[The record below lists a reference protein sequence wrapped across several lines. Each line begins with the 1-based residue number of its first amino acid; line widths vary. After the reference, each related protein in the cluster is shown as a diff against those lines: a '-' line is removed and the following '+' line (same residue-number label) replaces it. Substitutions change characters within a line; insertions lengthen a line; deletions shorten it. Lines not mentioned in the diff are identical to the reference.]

1 MPNQGTESQF
11 EETTIDRL
19 CALGYRYQY
28 GGEIER
34 DLRDV
39 VITDWLRT
47 FLHSRY
53 AHLPVEAVE
62 EVVARF
68 TRPEGVTTEHRNL
81 HFHQLLTRGHEQKYR
96 KADGAEAFE
105 HVHVVDWANAT
116 VNDFCV
122 MNQLPIRGQNDR
134 RPDVLIYV
142 NGLPLVLFELKNP
155 YEEEPNTRRRVRS
168 ITSSSAS
175 VSRSRKHCA
184 RRDRTATGRL
194 AWCGTRRARGKSLSM
209 AYFVAILRHHP
220 QMENPT
226 FVIQVDRT
234 DSDDQLHDQFV
245 AVKALVGEVQHGD
258 LLSAG

>member
-39 VITDWLRT
+39 VMMDLLRT

-68 TRPEGVTTEHRNL
+68 TRPEGVTTEQRNL

-96 KADGAEAFE
+96 KADGTE
-105 HVHVVDWANAT
+105 
-116 VNDFCV
+116 
-122 MNQLPIRGQNDR
+122 P
-134 RPDVLIYV
+134 
-142 NGLPLVLFELKNP
+142 KN
-155 YEEEPNTRRRVRS
+155 
-168 ITSSSAS
+168 
-175 VSRSRKHCA
+175 
-184 RRDRTATGRL
+184 
-194 AWCGTRRARGKSLSM
+194 W
-209 AYFVAILRHHP
+209 
-220 QMENPT
+220 
-226 FVIQVDRT
+226 
-234 DSDDQLHDQFV
+234 
-245 AVKALVGEVQHGD
+245 
-258 LLSAG
+258 